1 MSRYYLWVFKLI
13 QGDSPIYM
21 RLFFALGLGF
31 VTCAAVAADMPGSV
45 DLPVLA
51 RPAHA
56 EIIDY
61 REAGSVEKMYPQGA
75 VSRIGGKLRLEGDV
89 QAEGKLVTLTYELPR
104 GHDPIAALNEAR
116 STLQKQSA
124 IPLSWCEG
132 RDCGSS
138 NVFANAIFGKSQ
150 LYGPD
155 EQQSYLLLRLAPPQ
169 DETLLA
175 LYAITRGNRRGY
187 LHVEQL
193 EASIPLGKLVASP
206 ATLLRQLRQDG
217 ELHLPALADPPDD
230 IWLDLVGQCLNL
242 DTGTRVI
249 IGGPQAGKWEKALL
263 ARRIRA
269 ARLEADPNR
278 EPGLYLQP

>member
-1 MSRYYLWVFKLI
+1 
-13 QGDSPIYM
+13 M

-31 VTCAAVAADMPGSV
+31 MTCAAVAADMPGGV

-51 RPAHA
+51 RPAHV

-61 REAGSVEKMYPQGA
+61 REAGAVEKMYPQGA

-138 NVFANAIFGKSQ
+138 NVLSLIH
-150 LYGPD
+150 
-155 EQQSYLLLRLAPPQ
+155 
-169 DETLLA
+169 
-175 LYAITRGNRRGY
+175 I
-187 LHVEQL
+187 
-193 EASIPLGKLVASP
+193 
-206 ATLLRQLRQDG
+206 
-217 ELHLPALADPPDD
+217 
-230 IWLDLVGQCLNL
+230 
-242 DTGTRVI
+242 
-249 IGGPQAGKWEKALL
+249 
-263 ARRIRA
+263 
-269 ARLEADPNR
+269 
-278 EPGLYLQP
+278 